1 MKKLVSILCVII
13 MTFTVEI
20 QAYDKLELP
29 EYNNEERVTRV
40 TNLEKRWNNWFDY
53 QMGSGSIYDIYNI
66 VDFAGVQPYWR

>member
-1 MKKLVSILCVII
+1 

-66 VDFAGVQPYWR
+66 